1 MKVEEKTI
9 GIIKDMIDGLISDS
23 IKFAGIENTLDD
35 FRVYIDLEASEVAIM
50 FLDGPDKDSWSGH
63 LYELKDE
70 KLEIIEYGA
79 FDFVDISQWPCCNY
93 KELNVTAMSL
103 AVENGIKVGNRYRI
117 DHLCS
122 DNDREVLDIDF
133 EKGEVTLKECLYGT
147 VGRHSPEP
155 FTVSMKFV
163 ADEIGREQWYRWIL
177 IDNDRNDI
185 K

>member
-63 LYELKDE
+63 LYELKDD

-79 FDFVDISQWPCCNY
+79 FDFVDISKWPCCNY
-93 KELNVTAMSL
+93 KELNVTAMAL
-103 AVENGIKVGNRYRI
+103 AIECGIKVGNRYRI

-122 DNDREVLDIDF
+122 ENDTEILDIDF
-133 EKGEVTLKECLYGT
+133 ETGEVTLKDCLYGYK
-147 VGRHSPEP
+147 GRHDGEPWKSP
-155 FTVSMKFV
+155 MKFV
-163 ADEIGREQWYRWIL
+163 SEQITRDQWYRWIL
-177 IDNDRNDI
+177 IDKERNDI

>member
-1 MKVEEKTI
+1 MEVTEKTVN
-9 GIIKDMIDGLISDS
+9 GILNVIDGLIEDC
-23 IKFAGIENTLDD
+23 KRYAGMEFARKDYRVFVDIEGGQ
-35 FRVYIDLEASEVAIM
+35 VAIM

-79 FDFVDISQWPCCNY
+79 FDFVDISQWPCCSY

-103 AVENGIKVGNRYRI
+103 AVENGIKVGNRYRL

-133 EKGEVTLKECLYGT
+133 EKGEVTLKECLYGR

-155 FTVSMKFV
+155 FTVPMKFV